1 MIKAK
6 DIIKINKKHEEYKRL
21 LENETDFIKQLK
33 YKRLIRECEDKLMD
47 IRIQLLNIELG
58 LFNDIELHKEIFID
72 RYINNIPVE
81 RLIDKYRL
89 SRTSIYRIFNKA
101 KELFESNK

>member
-1 MIKAK
+1 
-6 DIIKINKKHEEYKRL
+6 
-21 LENETDFIKQLK
+21 
-33 YKRLIRECEDKLMD
+33 MD

-58 LFNDIELHKEIFID
+58 LFNYIELHQEIFID

-89 SRTSIYRIFNKA
+89 SRTSIYRISNMA

>member
-6 DIIKINKKHEEYKRL
+6 DIIKINKMHEEYKRL

-89 SRTSIYRIFNKA
+89 SRTSIYRISNKA